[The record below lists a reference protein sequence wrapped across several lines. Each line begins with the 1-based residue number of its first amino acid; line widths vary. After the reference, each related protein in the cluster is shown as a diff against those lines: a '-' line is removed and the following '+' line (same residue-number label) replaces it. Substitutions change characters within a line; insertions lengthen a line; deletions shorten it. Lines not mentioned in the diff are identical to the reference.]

1 MRKGK
6 IVLGIGIIIGG
17 LLLTTGCKA
26 KLKNGEE
33 VAIKINGKNITADD
47 LYKELK
53 EKYADKVMIDEIDK
67 KIFNVIYKDDEE
79 IQKQVDNQME
89 YLKSTYKNDWED
101 TLKNA
106 GYDSEDDLIEELKLN
121 YQRNKAIEDYI
132 KESITDKEIKEYYEN
147 ESVGDIKASHIL
159 IKVST
164 TEGEGL
170 SDEEAKTKAE
180 DLINKLNDG
189 ADFATLAKENSEDTG
204 SALNGGDLGYFNK
217 GQMVKEFEEAA
228 YNLKINEYT
237 KTPVKTTYGYHIILK
252 TDEKEKESL
261 EKLADEIRE
270 TLADKKTEDDKTIKV
285 TALDE
290 IRKNYKLSFKDS
302 SLKRKYNEYIEK
314 EKENSKSN

>member
-17 LLLTTGCKA
+17 LLLTTGCKD

-237 KTPVKTTYGYHIILK
+237 KTPIKTTYGYHIILK

-261 EKLADEIRE
+261 EKL
-270 TLADKKTEDDKTIKV
+270 V
-285 TALDE
+285 DE